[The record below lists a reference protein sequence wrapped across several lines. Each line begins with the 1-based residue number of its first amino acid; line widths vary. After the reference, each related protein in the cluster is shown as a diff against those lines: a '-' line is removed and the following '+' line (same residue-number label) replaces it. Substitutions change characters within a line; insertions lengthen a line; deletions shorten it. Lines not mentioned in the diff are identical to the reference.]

1 MNTFITDITNLDP
14 EHDYPA
20 GLIHPYW
27 ARKPLNVIESIIKHF
42 SKPGDTVF
50 DPFMGSGTTLIAALK
65 MDRNAIGNDLNPL
78 SKLIV
83 DGILNSRKAPSDYHS
98 LLKKVSLDWTNFA
111 IDLYKLSDQEAIER
125 ENFKVNGTYIDG
137 NFTLTPVEAK
147 VKSISKNDLKGKTI
161 MVSQYTF
168 LNTLPAH
175 FINHP
180 LNFKEINFLE
190 NTRIAIH
197 KGVNADHFFTARN
210 KVFINYCLNYIDEK
224 KLTDEEEQFL
234 RLLLSSLLP
243 MLRLC
248 DKKASSQWP
257 YWRPKDFLT
266 SRNPYA
272 GLKKRIKAFE
282 EMIVWVSENLNN
294 KSDCKTHCKSVT
306 DLNLDI
312 KADLIVTDPPYA
324 DHAPYLEYAELFCSI
339 ALQSTNHHLFH
350 KEIVKTNAIGRNNES
365 NLYEQNLYFGF
376 TTLLDQLKQ
385 NGYLVFFYVDKNI
398 EHWKY
403 IKKAIKDKKCSVKE
417 VIGIKKQRRSMKTVT
432 SPGKTL
438 DGDLIVIVQKSCDE
452 NHEDSYISLE
462 DLLLSI
468 PQDIQYFDKF
478 SIFISYFL
486 KNNII
491 FPENHKLT
499 DLSKVLH

>member
-1 MNTFITDITNLDP
+1 MNSFITDITNINP

-27 ARKPLNVIESIIKHF
+27 ARKPLNVIESVIKHF
-42 SKPGDTVF
+42 SKPGDYVL

-83 DGILNSRKAPSDYHS
+83 DVILNSRKSPSDYRT
-98 LLKKVSLDWTNFA
+98 LLKNVSIDWMTFA
-111 IDLYKLSDQEAIER
+111 IDLYKLSDKEAIER

-137 NFTLTPVEAK
+137 NFTLTPIEAK
-147 VKSISKNDLKGKTI
+147 VKSINKNDLKGTTFI
-161 MVSQYTF
+161 VSDYTF
-168 LNTLPAH
+168 LNTLPNN
-175 FINHP
+175 FINYP
-180 LNFKEINFLE
+180 LNFKKINFLE
-190 NTRIAIH
+190 NTRIAVH
-197 KGVNADHFFTARN
+197 RGVNADHFFTTRN

-224 KLTDEEEQFL
+224 KLTDEEEKFL

-243 MLRLC
+243 LLRLS

-266 SRNPYA
+266 SRNPCA
-272 GLKKRIKAFE
+272 GLKKRIKAFD
-282 EMIVWVSENLNN
+282 EMIVWVGENLDNE
-294 KSDCKTHCKSVT
+294 SLCKTYCESVT

-339 ALQSTNHHLFH
+339 ALQNTNHHLFH
-350 KEIVKTNAIGRNNES
+350 KEIVKTNAIGRANES
-365 NLYEQNLYFGF
+365 NLYEQNLYLGF

-385 NGYLVFFYVDKNI
+385 NGHLVFFYVDKNI

-403 IKKAIKDKKCSVKE
+403 IKKAIEEKQCTVKE

-438 DGDLIVIVQKSCDE
+438 DGDLIVIVQKRCNE
-452 NHEDSYISLE
+452 NYINPNIQLN
-462 DLLLSI
+462 DLLSSI

-478 SIFISYFL
+478 AIFIKNFL
-486 KNNII
+486 KNDII
-491 FPENHKLT
+491 FPDTQKLT